1 MILKVLIADDEPIAR
16 DILTDYVSKAPM
28 LELVATCS
36 NALEVFAALN
46 KQKVDLL
53 LLDINMPE
61 ITGMDLLRSLKEP
74 PMVIFTTAYSEYAIE
89 SYELNAVDYLLKP
102 ISFDR
107 FMKAVSKAQDV
118 HSVKD
123 VAAAPSSQ
131 DDVIFVK
138 SDGKHIRVELSELVL
153 IEGVKD
159 YVRLHLQNS
168 SLLVHS
174 TMKNM
179 EEQLATYNDFLRV
192 HKSYLV
198 NLKHIREIDGNMLR
212 LGDTTVVVGN
222 TYKDK
227 VAEILNR
234 FKTI

>member
-36 NALEVFAALN
+36 NALEVFAELN

-123 VAAAPSSQ
+123 VAAAPSPK